1 MKLNN
6 KKFVILV
13 IFIMLGA
20 VMSVQVRSIVS
31 LNEHNASESLNDF
44 EKLKSDIKIQKEAV
58 QKLQEQV
65 DEKEKKR
72 DEYRESAI
80 KDVNNS
86 YLSSLKKELD
96 DMKFISG
103 LTDVQGRGVIVTL
116 DDAEARIT
124 EDESSLIIHDMD
136 IVKVINELKKAGA
149 QAISIN
155 DERVVGLTEQICA
168 GPTIRINNKKYST
181 PFEIKAIGNQDELY
195 SGVENSEIVYL
206 LLKDKIRVSIKK
218 VDNMVISKYRSMD
231 NIFWGLEVI
240 K

>member
-1 MKLNN
+1 
-6 KKFVILV
+6 
-13 IFIMLGA
+13 
-20 VMSVQVRSIVS
+20 
-31 LNEHNASESLNDF
+31 
-44 EKLKSDIKIQKEAV
+44 
-58 QKLQEQV
+58 
-65 DEKEKKR
+65 
-72 DEYRESAI
+72 
-80 KDVNNS
+80 
-86 YLSSLKKELD
+86 LSSLKKELD